1 MAEPRPA
8 TPVKLLVAILWAER
22 GALDESLR
30 LLTGLYGPPDFI
42 GPDRAFDVTRYYERE
57 MGSGLS
63 RRLVSFQRPV
73 SPEVLVQA
81 KHDCNGIEER
91 LAGAAGRRV
100 NLDVGYLDHNK
111 VVLGSNKG
119 AGQKIYL
126 DRGVYADLVGHY
138 REGRYQPFEWTFP
151 DFRDGRY
158 DPDLAAIR
166 KTYLEQLRA
175 LNSIEPLPEKS

>member
-1 MAEPRPA
+1 MAEPRLPE
-8 TPVKLLVAILWAER
+8 PVKLFVAILWAER
-22 GALDESLR
+22 SALGESLR
-30 LLTGLYGPPDFI
+30 LLTDLYGPTDFT
-42 GPDRAFDVTRYYERE
+42 GPDRAFDATRYYERE

-63 RRLVSFQRPV
+63 RRLVSFRQPV

-81 KHDCNGIEER
+81 KLDCNSIEDR

-111 VVLGSNKG
+111 VVLGSNKA

-126 DRGVYADLVGHY
+126 GRGVYADLVGRY

-151 DFRDGRY
+151 DFQDGRY
-158 DPDLAAIR
+158 DPELAAVR
-166 KTYLEQLRA
+166 RTYLEQLRS
-175 LNSIEPLPEKS
+175 LNSIEPPPEKS